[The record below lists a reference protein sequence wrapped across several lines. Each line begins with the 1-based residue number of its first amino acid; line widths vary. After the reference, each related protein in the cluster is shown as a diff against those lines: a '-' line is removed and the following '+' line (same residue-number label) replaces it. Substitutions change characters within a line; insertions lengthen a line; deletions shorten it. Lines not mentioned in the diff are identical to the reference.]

1 MAIPDYQTFMLPVL
15 RYVGDRPNESVVI
28 RDLFGVLA
36 KEFALSEDDLR
47 EMLPS
52 GATTTFGSRVSWACT
67 YMKKAGL
74 LSAPK
79 RGCVSI
85 TPRGLEA
92 LAKKPAAINA
102 AFLKQYPE
110 FRAFQTKGKNTEQEN
125 DAGSQELSL
134 GKTPHE
140 AIESGYQ
147 KLRAQLADDLLE
159 TVKSCSPAFFERLVV
174 DLLVKM
180 GYGGSL
186 ADAGRAVGKSGDG
199 GIDGIIKEDKLG
211 LDVIYIQAKR
221 WDTNSI
227 GRPQVQQ
234 FAGALQGQRAGKG
247 IFITTSSF
255 TDDAREF
262 VKGIGSKIV
271 LVDGDELAKLMID
284 HGIGVATSATY
295 EVKRIDS
302 DYFTEAE

>member
-1 MAIPDYQTFMLPVL
+1 MLPVL
-15 RYVGDRPNESVVI
+15 RAVATQPMVSVLI
-28 RDLFGVLA
+28 RDLFGILA
-36 KEFALSEDDLR
+36 KEFSLSDTDLI

-52 GATTTFGSRVSWACT
+52 GATTIFGSRVSWACT
-67 YMKKAGL
+67 YLKKAGL

-79 RGCVSI
+79 RGFVSL
-85 TPRGLEA
+85 TERGTEA
-92 LAKKPAAINA
+92 LAKNPAVINV
-102 AFLKQYPE
+102 AFLKQYAE
-110 FRAFQTKGKNTEQEN
+110 FRVFQTNTKANDQESEGN
-125 DAGSQELSL
+125 TSELSQV
-134 GKTPHE
+134 KTPNE
-140 AIESGYQ
+140 TVESGYQ

-159 TVKSCSPAFFERLVV
+159 TVKSCSPSFFERLVI
-174 DLLVKM
+174 DLLVRM

-221 WDTNSI
+221 WDQNSI
-227 GRPQVQQ
+227 GRPHVQQ

-255 TDDAREF
+255 TDDARDF

-271 LVDGDELAKLMID
+271 LIDGGELAELMID
-284 HGIGVATSATY
+284 HGIGVATSAIY
-295 EVKRIDS
+295 EIKRIDS
-302 DYFTEAE
+302 DYFADV

>member
-15 RYVGDRPNESVVI
+15 RYVGDRPKESVVI

-36 KEFALSEDDLR
+36 KEFSLSDDDLR

-79 RGCVSI
+79 RGFISI

-92 LAKKPAAINA
+92 LAKKPPAINA

-110 FRAFQTKGKNTEQEN
+110 FRAFQTKGKTADQES
-125 DAGSQELSL
+125 DATTQELSL

-221 WDTNSI
+221 WDSNSI

-247 IFITTSSF
+247 IFITTSNY
-255 TDDAREF
+255 TDDARDF

-271 LVDGDELAKLMID
+271 LVDGDELAKLMMD
-284 HGIGVATSATY
+284 HSIGVATSATY

-302 DYFTEAE
+302 DYFTESE

>member
-1 MAIPDYQTFMLPVL
+1 MV
-15 RYVGDRPNESVVI
+15 E
-28 RDLFGVLA
+28 
-36 KEFALSEDDLR
+36 
-47 EMLPS
+47 
-52 GATTTFGSRVSWACT
+52 
-67 YMKKAGL
+67 
-74 LSAPK
+74 
-79 RGCVSI
+79 
-85 TPRGLEA
+85 
-92 LAKKPAAINA
+92 
-102 AFLKQYPE
+102 
-110 FRAFQTKGKNTEQEN
+110 
-125 DAGSQELSL
+125 
-134 GKTPHE
+134 
-140 AIESGYQ
+140 
-147 KLRAQLADDLLE
+147 
-159 TVKSCSPAFFERLVV
+159 
-174 DLLVKM
+174 LLVKM

-271 LVDGDELAKLMID
+271 LVDGDELANLMID
-284 HGIGVATSATY
+284 HGIGVATAATY

-302 DYFTEAE
+302 DYFTESE

>member
-1 MAIPDYQTFMLPVL
+1 MAIPDYQTFMLPIL
-15 RYVGDRPNESVVI
+15 RYVGDRPNELVVI

-36 KEFALSEDDLR
+36 KEFSLSEDDLR

-74 LSAPK
+74 LLAPK

-125 DAGSQELSL
+125 DTGSQELSL

-140 AIESGYQ
+140 AIESSYQ
-147 KLRAQLADDLLE
+147 TRNGEVLFPGVLRA
-159 TVKSCSPAFFERLVV
+159 S
-174 DLLVKM
+174 
-180 GYGGSL
+180 G
-186 ADAGRAVGKSGDG
+186 GRATGEDG
-199 GIDGIIKEDKLG
+199 LWR
-211 LDVIYIQAKR
+211 LSR
-221 WDTNSI
+221 
-227 GRPQVQQ
+227 
-234 FAGALQGQRAGKG
+234 
-247 IFITTSSF
+247 
-255 TDDAREF
+255 
-262 VKGIGSKIV
+262 
-271 LVDGDELAKLMID
+271 
-284 HGIGVATSATY
+284 
-295 EVKRIDS
+295 
-302 DYFTEAE
+302 

>member
-1 MAIPDYQTFMLPVL
+1 MPIPDYQTFMLPVL
-15 RYVGDRPNESVVI
+15 RYVGDRPKESVLI
-28 RDLFGVLA
+28 RDLFAVLA
-36 KEFALSEDDLR
+36 KEFALTDDDLR

-67 YMKKAGL
+67 YLKKAGL
-74 LSAPK
+74 LASPK

-85 TPRGLEA
+85 TQRGLEV
-92 LAKKPAAINA
+92 LAKRPKVINTI
-102 AFLKQYPE
+102 FLRQYPE
-110 FRAFQTKGKNTEQEN
+110 FLAFQAKGKNTEQDS
-125 DAGSQELSL
+125 DAGAQELSL

-140 AIESGYQ
+140 AIEGVYQ

-159 TVKSCSPAFFERLVV
+159 TVKSCPPAFFERLVV

-221 WDTNSI
+221 WDSNSI

-234 FAGALQGQRAGKG
+234 FAGALQGQRAAKG
-247 IFITTSSF
+247 IFLTTSNF
-255 TDDAREF
+255 TEDARNF
-262 VKGIGSKIV
+262 VGGIGSKIV

-284 HGIGVATSATY
+284 HGIGVTTAATY

-302 DYFTEAE
+302 DYFAEGE

>member
-1 MAIPDYQTFMLPVL
+1 VL
-15 RYVGDRPNESVVI
+15 I
-28 RDLFGVLA
+28 RDLIAVLA
-36 KEFALSEDDLR
+36 KEFELTDDDLR

-67 YMKKAGL
+67 YLKQAVL

-85 TPRGLEA
+85 TQRGLDVLSE
-92 LAKKPAAINA
+92 KPKVINTL
-102 AFLKQYPE
+102 FLRRYPE
-110 FRAFQTKGKNTEQEN
+110 FLAFQARGKTTEQN
-125 DAGSQELSL
+125 TDAGAQEPSQ
-134 GKTPHE
+134 GNTPHE
-140 AIESGYQ
+140 AIENAYQ

-159 TVKSCSPAFFERLVV
+159 TIKSCPPAFFERLVV

-221 WDTNSI
+221 WDSNSV

-247 IFITTSSF
+247 IFITTSNF
-255 TDDAREF
+255 TEDAHNF
-262 VKGIGSKIV
+262 VGDIGSKIV

-284 HGIGVATSATY
+284 HGIGVTTAAAY
-295 EVKRIDS
+295 EVKRVDS
-302 DYFTEAE
+302 DYFAEGE